1 MQQPL
6 ELDAFIQ
13 WEALPSLPLQLTKTI
28 DQIGIASSMDY
39 DIVEKIK
46 YDASIA
52 CRILK
57 QANSALYGYAG
68 KISSLQQACGLL
80 GLEMVKNIV
89 FTTPAAEFFQSEST
103 DPHLFVDYSN
113 LWKHLAISGAI
124 SEWLGCQK
132 SDLDSDECFSAGL
145 IQGIGKIALAASQ
158 PALLQEC
165 HQNSIKEKISLED
178 AEQRNFGFSHWDVGL
193 KLATAWGYP
202 SSLINLFKKQNKN
215 PATEVCKL
223 SDTVQLAKFIAD
235 KLGYHDGLGSTVGG
249 TPLNAWSR
257 AGFNEEELNKS
268 WPALQELARNVARRF
283 VE

>member
-6 ELDAFIQ
+6 KLDAFIK
-13 WEALPSLPLQLTKTI
+13 WEALPSLPLQLTKII
-28 DQIGIASSMDY
+28 DQVGTASSMDY
-39 DIVEKIK
+39 DIVGKIK

-89 FTTPAAEFFQSEST
+89 FTTPATEFFQDKT
-103 DPHLFVDYSN
+103 IDPHLFYSD
-113 LWKHLAISGAI
+113 LWRSLAISGVI
-124 SEWLGCQK
+124 SEWLGGQK
-132 SDLDSDECFSAGL
+132 NDLDSDECFSAGL
-145 IQGIGKIALAASQ
+145 IQGIGKIALAVSQ

-165 HQNSIKEKISLED
+165 HQISVQENISLED

-202 SSLINLFKKQNKN
+202 SSLINLFKNQNKR
-215 PATEVCKL
+215 PTTEVCKL
-223 SDTVQLAKFIAD
+223 SDTIQLAKFITD
-235 KLGYHDGLGSTVGG
+235 KLGYHDGLGSPAGD
-249 TPLNAWSR
+249 TPLTVWSG
-257 AGFNEEELNKS
+257 AGFNEDELSKS
-268 WPALQELARNVARRF
+268 WPLLKELAQNVERRF